1 MQIKEAKIFNFGKL
15 QNKTI
20 TFEPGINV
28 IYGRNESG
36 KTTLHTFL
44 KSMLFGMEKG
54 RGRVAAAS
62 DYNQYEPWHA
72 SSFYSGA
79 LKFSIGSESFYLER
93 NFYSKEKKDYLRN
106 ERDGEELSVAY
117 GDLAML
123 LGGVTGETYESTY
136 DIPQSGAATGAKMS
150 EMLSEY
156 LARATDGTDGSV
168 PVTDAAAALLAR
180 KKELQKIQDSKIRE
194 QNAKAERLGIEK
206 RMLEEEC
213 EGFRQKVAKYE
224 RELQSIEEKKQ
235 YTKETE
241 EKESKNHGI
250 RKKSRGNTDSIL
262 LFFPVIIIMFVL
274 VLAEVFAGQTN
285 WMRVIV
291 SLAFALILF
300 CFGMRIRKQNE
311 TERTGESSKEENGQG
326 DTSGEEPDQNML
338 QHVISDLRDTL
349 QEKETR
355 LFNIEEEIQKS
366 CARTESMRRREE
378 DILALQMAC
387 DEILRISK
395 SYYEQMEDMLNEEI
409 SRMVSLFTTGKYDSV
424 RLNEK
429 GRLSVQTEGREVV
442 PEALS
447 RGTLEQIYLALRI
460 AVGNVVTKE
469 EQLPILLDEAFA
481 MYDDERLLYT
491 LKTLEKL
498 GNQILIFTCQKR
510 EMELLN
516 KLGISYHKVE
526 LPV

>member
-79 LKFSIGSESFYLER
+79 LKFSVGSESFYLER

-106 ERDGEELSVAY
+106 EGDGEELSVAY

-136 DIPQSGAATGAKMS
+136 DIPQSGAATGARMS
-150 EMLSEY
+150 ELLSEY
-156 LARATDGTDGSV
+156 LAGATDGTDGSV
-168 PVTDAAAALLAR
+168 SVTDAAAALLAR
-180 KKELQKIQDSKIRE
+180 KRELQKIQDSKIKE
-194 QNAKAERLGIEK
+194 QNARIEKLGIEK

-213 EGFRQKVAKYE
+213 EGFRQTVAKYE

-235 YTKETE
+235 YTKETA
-241 EKESKNHGI
+241 EKESKSHGV

-262 LFFPVIIIMFVL
+262 LFFPVIIILFVL
-274 VLAEVFAGQTN
+274 VLTEVFAGQMN

-291 SLAFALILF
+291 SLVFALILF

-311 TERTGESSKEENGQG
+311 TEHTGESYPDENGK
-326 DTSGEEPDQNML
+326 DDDSGKELDWSMPR
-338 QHVISDLRDTL
+338 HVISDLKDTL

-366 CARTESMRRREE
+366 CAKTESMRRREE
-378 DILALQMAC
+378 DILALQMAS
-387 DEILRISK
+387 DEIIRISK
-395 SYYEQMEDMLNEEI
+395 GYYEQMEDMLNEEI
-409 SRMVSLFTTGKYDSV
+409 SRMVSLFTAGKYDSV

-429 GRLSVQTEGREVV
+429 GHLSVQTEGREAE

-481 MYDDERLLYT
+481 MYDDERLQHT
-491 LKTLEKL
+491 LKALEKL

-510 EMELLN
+510 EMESLN
-516 KLGISYHKVE
+516 KLGIPYHKVE
-526 LPV
+526 LSV

>member
-54 RGRVAAAS
+54 RGRVAAAA

-79 LKFSIGSESFYLER
+79 LKFSVGSESFYLER

-106 ERDGEELSVAY
+106 EGDGEELSVAY

-150 EMLSEY
+150 EILSEY

-194 QNAKAERLGIEK
+194 QNVKAERLGIEK

-213 EGFRQKVAKYE
+213 EGFRQTVSKYE

-235 YTKETE
+235 YTKEA
-241 EKESKNHGI
+241 EKELKNRGV
-250 RKKSRGNTDSIL
+250 RKKSSGNTDSIL

-311 TERTGESSKEENGQG
+311 TERTGESYKEENGQG

-409 SRMVSLFTTGKYDSV
+409 SRMVSLFTAGKYDSV

-429 GRLSVQTEGREVV
+429 GHLSVQTEGREVV